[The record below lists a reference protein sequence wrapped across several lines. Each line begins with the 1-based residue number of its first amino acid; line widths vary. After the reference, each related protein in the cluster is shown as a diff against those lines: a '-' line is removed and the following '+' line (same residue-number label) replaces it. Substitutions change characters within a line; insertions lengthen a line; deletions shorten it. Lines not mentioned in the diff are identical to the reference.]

1 MLFLIVT
8 AIVFSSVAFFIPKRI
23 SRVEIFATTFFSS
36 FLEVMANVFLDLKY
50 DLYGYFN
57 KGVDYETLLYIFEIV
72 PAVNIVF

>member
-57 KGVDYETLLYIFEIV
+57 KGVDYETLLYIFEIF